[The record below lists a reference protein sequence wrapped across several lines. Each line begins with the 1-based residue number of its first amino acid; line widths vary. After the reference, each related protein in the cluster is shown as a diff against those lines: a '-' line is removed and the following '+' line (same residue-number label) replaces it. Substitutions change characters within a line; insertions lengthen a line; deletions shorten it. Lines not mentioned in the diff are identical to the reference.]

1 MRGSILYCNGEGLT
15 AGTSKGLCSEASSLA
30 SYNFTYNIA
39 AIKKKI
45 SIMRCLVL
53 NKYIISDR
61 PHHINVKTET
71 PGEVTVEYVHSTF

>member
-39 AIKKKI
+39 AIKKNLYYEMPGI
-45 SIMRCLVL
+45 EQIYYL
-53 NKYIISDR
+53 R
-61 PHHINVKTET
+61 PA
-71 PGEVTVEYVHSTF
+71 PSY